1 VFRSA
6 RLSAL
11 EALLAP
17 ALGVLFCWTCP
28 AIAQEKA
35 APANGVEPIVITG
48 AKLAP
53 PTDEQLTQQVET
65 SLEASRYLDA
75 SRITVT
81 TKNGVVTLD
90 GLVGDAWDLR
100 IALRIAGR
108 VAGVRRLIDDLDIVE
123 PDGFGGP

>member
-1 VFRSA
+1 MFRST
-6 RLSAL
+6 RLCAP

-17 ALGVLFCWTCP
+17 ALGVLLCCAYP
-28 AIAQEKA
+28 AVAQEKT

-65 SLEASRYLDA
+65 ALEASRYLDA
-75 SRITVT
+75 SHMTVT

-90 GLVGDAWDLR
+90 GLVGGAWDLR

-108 VAGVRRLIDDLDIVE
+108 VAGVRQLVDNLEIYE